1 MLYAAQLVNP
11 GKKNDSKKP
20 LNPKVAMTS
29 MPMISQLQSKLYYR
43 SDMVLTV
50 QMLFYVIHHL
60 FTKTGQKNVTV
71 PKAFGFLLL

>member
-50 QMLFYVIHHL
+50 QMLPV
-60 FTKTGQKNVTV
+60 V
-71 PKAFGFLLL
+71 

>member
-1 MLYAAQLVNP
+1 MLYAVQLINP

-20 LNPKVAMTS
+20 LNPKVTMTS

-50 QMLFYVIHHL
+50 QMLLAVW
-60 FTKTGQKNVTV
+60 
-71 PKAFGFLLL
+71 LLLNKNMIIRGA

>member
-11 GKKNDSKKP
+11 GKNDSKKP

-50 QMLFYVIHHL
+50 QMLPV
-60 FTKTGQKNVTV
+60 V
-71 PKAFGFLLL
+71 

>member
-29 MPMISQLQSKLYYR
+29 MPISQLQSKLYYR

-50 QMLFYVIHHL
+50 QMLPV
-60 FTKTGQKNVTV
+60 V
-71 PKAFGFLLL
+71 